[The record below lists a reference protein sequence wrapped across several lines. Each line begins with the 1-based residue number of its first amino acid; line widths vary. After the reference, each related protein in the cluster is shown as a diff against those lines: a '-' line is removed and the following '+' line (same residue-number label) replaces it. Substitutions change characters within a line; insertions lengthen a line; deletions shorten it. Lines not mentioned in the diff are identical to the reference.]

1 MRFMSNCEAAY
12 KVVRQLH
19 KEGYQALLAGGCVR
33 DRLLDRPD
41 KDYDVVT
48 DAVPEQVTACF
59 RRTLQIGAQFG
70 VVMVLTDGQQ
80 VEVATFRTEGGYQDG
95 RHPDHVEFGSATE
108 DASRRDFTVN
118 GMFFDPVEKKV
129 MDFVNGQRDLEKRIL
144 RTIGD
149 PDERFGEDYLR
160 MLRAVRFAVKLE
172 FEIEPA
178 TWAAIQTHAPKIT
191 GVSAERIASEL
202 EQILSH
208 PNRAAGVQLLMDSGL
223 AAAIFSVHKGT
234 SAAFGKTVLE
244 HLPQAVDFP
253 LALAAFWAGLE
264 TKQALNQC
272 KKLKLSNDHLKHVR
286 FLLDKRDVL
295 LDEEMAISKLKLL
308 MHEPYF
314 WDLLTLQKAIQKA
327 NGESEQALR
336 QINKRAMEIDEED
349 IRPVPLLNG
358 HDLMSLGATPGP
370 MVGQLGQE
378 MYIAQLEG
386 HLKTKPQAERWCQD
400 WLKQHKSN

>member
-1 MRFMSNCEAAY
+1 MSNRDAAY

-19 KEGYQALLAGGCVR
+19 KAGYTALFAGGCVR
-33 DRLLDRPD
+33 DRLLDRPA

-95 RHPDHVEFGSATE
+95 RHPTHVEFASATE

-118 GMFFDPVEKKV
+118 GMFFDPIEKEV
-129 MDFVNGQRDLEKRIL
+129 LDFVNGRQDLEKQVL

-178 TWAAIQTHAPKIT
+178 TWAAIKKHAPKIT

-202 EQILSH
+202 
-208 PNRAAGVQLLMDSGL
+208 
-223 AAAIFSVHKGT
+223 
-234 SAAFGKTVLE
+234 
-244 HLPQAVDFP
+244 
-253 LALAAFWAGLE
+253 
-264 TKQALNQC
+264 
-272 KKLKLSNDHLKHVR
+272 
-286 FLLDKRDVL
+286 
-295 LDEEMAISKLKLL
+295 
-308 MHEPYF
+308 
-314 WDLLTLQKAIQKA
+314 
-327 NGESEQALR
+327 
-336 QINKRAMEIDEED
+336 
-349 IRPVPLLNG
+349 
-358 HDLMSLGATPGP
+358 
-370 MVGQLGQE
+370 
-378 MYIAQLEG
+378 
-386 HLKTKPQAERWCQD
+386 
-400 WLKQHKSN
+400 

>member
-1 MRFMSNCEAAY
+1 MSNRDAAY
-12 KVVRQLH
+12 KVVRRLH
-19 KEGYQALLAGGCVR
+19 KEGYTALLAGGCVR
-33 DRLLDRPD
+33 DRLLDRPA

-118 GMFFDPVEKKV
+118 GMFYDPATKEVL
-129 MDFVNGQRDLEKRIL
+129 DFVNGRCDLEKKIL

-160 MLRAVRFAVKLE
+160 LLRAVRFAAGLE
-172 FEIEPA
+172 FAIEPA
-178 TWAAIQTHAPKIT
+178 TWTAIKKHAPKIT
-191 GVSAERIASEL
+191 GVSAERIAAEL

-208 PNRAAGVQLLMDSGL
+208 PNRAKGTQLLIDSGL
-223 AAAIFSVHKGT
+223 ASAIFGIFT
-234 SAAFGKTVLE
+234 DESADFGKAVLE

-253 LALAAFWAGLE
+253 LAMAAFWAGLD
-264 TKQALNQC
+264 TKAAMKEC
-272 KKLKLSNDHLKHVR
+272 KKLRFSNDHLKHVR
-286 FLLDKRDVL
+286 FLLEKRGVL
-295 LDEEMAISKLKLL
+295 LDAEMAVSKLKLL

-314 WDLLTLQKAIQKA
+314 WDLLIFQKAIQEAK
-327 NGESEQALR
+327 GQSDQSLK
-336 QINKRAMEIDEED
+336 QIKKRAAAIAPKD

-358 HDLMSLGATPGP
+358 HELMSLGAAPGP

-378 MYIAQLEG
+378 MYIAQLENQ
-386 HLKTKPQAERWCQD
+386 LKTKQQAEIWCQN
-400 WLKQHKSN
+400 WLTQHKNR

>member
-1 MRFMSNCEAAY
+1 MSNRDAAY
-12 KVVRQLH
+12 KVVRRLH
-19 KEGYQALLAGGCVR
+19 KKGYTALLAGGCVR
-33 DRLLDRPD
+33 DRLLERPA

-48 DAVPEQVTACF
+48 DAVPKEVTKLF

-118 GMFFDPVEKKV
+118 GMFYDPLTKKV
-129 MDFVNGQRDLEKRIL
+129 LDFVNGRRDLEKRIL

-160 MLRAVRFAVKLE
+160 LLRAVRFAVKLE
-172 FEIEPA
+172 FTIEPA
-178 TWAAIQTHAPKIT
+178 TWAAIGKHAPKIT
-191 GVSAERIASEL
+191 GVSAERIAAEL

-208 PNRAAGVQLLMDSGL
+208 PNRAKGTQLLIDSSL
-223 AAAIFSVHKGT
+223 AVAIFDVFKDAP
-234 SAAFGKTVLE
+234 AAFGKTILE
-244 HLPQAVDFP
+244 HLPKAVDFP
-253 LALAAFWAGLE
+253 LSLAAFWAGFE

-272 KKLKLSNDHLKHVR
+272 KKLRLSNDHLKHVR
-286 FLLDKRDVL
+286 FLLQKRDVL
-295 LDEEMAISKLKLL
+295 LDADMPISKLKLL

-314 WDLLTLQKAIQKA
+314 WDLLSFQKAIQATK
-327 NGESEQALR
+327 GESDQPLK
-336 QINKRAMEIDEED
+336 QIKKRAMEIDEKD

-358 HDLMSLGATPGP
+358 HELMSLGATPGP
-370 MVGQLGQE
+370 MVGQLAQE

-386 HLKTKPQAERWCQD
+386 QLNTKQQAEQWCQD
-400 WLKQHKSN
+400 WLAKHKSI

>member
-1 MRFMSNCEAAY
+1 MSNREAAY
-12 KVVRQLH
+12 KVVRQLR
-19 KEGYQALLAGGCVR
+19 KEGYTALFAGGCVR
-33 DRLLDRPD
+33 DRLLDRPA

-48 DAVPEQVTACF
+48 DAVPEQVTKCF

-70 VVMVLTDGQQ
+70 VVMVLTEGQQ

-118 GMFFDPVEKKV
+118 GMFYDPITKEVL
-129 MDFVNGQRDLEKRIL
+129 DFVNGQRDLEKKIL
-144 RTIGD
+144 KTIGD

-172 FEIEPA
+172 FTIEPA

-191 GVSAERIASEL
+191 GVSAERIAAEL

-208 PNRAAGVQLLMDSGL
+208 PNRAVGVQLLTDSGL
-223 AAAIFSVHKGT
+223 AAAIFDVFKETG
-234 SAAFGKTVLE
+234 AAFGKTVLE
-244 HLPQAVDFP
+244 HLPKAVDFP
-253 LALAAFWAGLE
+253 LALASVWAGFD
-264 TKQALNQC
+264 TKTALNQC

-286 FLLDKRDVL
+286 FLLQKRDVL
-295 LDEEMAISKLKLL
+295 LDAEMPISKLKLL

-314 WDLLTLQKAIQKA
+314 WDLLLLQKAIQEAK
-327 NGESEQALR
+327 GESDQSLKR
-336 QINKRAMEIDEED
+336 IRKRAMEIDEKE
-349 IRPVPLLNG
+349 IRPQPLLDG
-358 HDLMSLGATPGP
+358 HELMALGTTPGP

-386 HLKTKPQAERWCQD
+386 QIQTKLQAEQWCRD

>member
-1 MRFMSNCEAAY
+1 MSNRDAAY
-12 KVVRQLH
+12 KVIRRLH
-19 KEGYQALLAGGCVR
+19 KEGYTALLAGGCVR
-33 DRLLDRPD
+33 DRLLERPA

-48 DAVPEQVTACF
+48 DAVPEEVTKLF

-95 RHPDHVEFGSATE
+95 RHPNHVEFGSATE

-118 GMFFDPVEKKV
+118 GMFYDPLTKEVL
-129 MDFVNGQRDLEKRIL
+129 DFVNGRRDLEKRIL

-160 MLRAVRFAVKLE
+160 LLRAVRFAVKLE
-172 FEIEPA
+172 FTIEPA
-178 TWAAIQTHAPKIT
+178 TWAAIGKHAPKIT
-191 GVSAERIASEL
+191 GVSAERIAAEL

-208 PNRAAGVQLLMDSGL
+208 PNRAKGTQLLIDSSL
-223 AAAIFSVHKGT
+223 AVAIFDVFRDT
-234 SAAFGKTVLE
+234 PAAFGKTILE
-244 HLPQAVDFP
+244 HLPKTVDFP
-253 LALAAFWAGLE
+253 LSLAAFWAGFE

-272 KKLKLSNDHLKHVR
+272 KKLRLSNDHLKHVR
-286 FLLDKRDVL
+286 FLLQKRDVL
-295 LDEEMAISKLKLL
+295 LDADMPISKLKLL

-314 WDLLTLQKAIQKA
+314 WDLLSFQKAIQATK
-327 NGESEQALR
+327 GESDQPLK
-336 QINKRAMEIDEED
+336 QIKKRAMEIDEKD

-358 HDLMSLGATPGP
+358 HELMSLGATPGP
-370 MVGQLGQE
+370 MVGQLAQE

-386 HLKTKPQAERWCQD
+386 QLNTKQQAEQWCQD
-400 WLKQHKSN
+400 WLAKHKSI

>member
-1 MRFMSNCEAAY
+1 MSNRDAAY
-12 KVVRQLH
+12 KVVRRLH
-19 KEGYQALLAGGCVR
+19 KEGYTALLAGGCVR
-33 DRLLDRPD
+33 DRLLERPA

-48 DAVPEQVTACF
+48 DAVPEEVTKCF

-95 RHPDHVEFGSATE
+95 RHPTHVEFGSATE

-118 GMFFDPVEKKV
+118 GMFYDPVTQEV
-129 MDFVNGQRDLEKRIL
+129 LDFVNGRRDLEKRIL

-160 MLRAVRFAVKLE
+160 LLRAVRFAVKLE
-172 FEIEPA
+172 FSIEPA
-178 TWAAIQTHAPKIT
+178 TWAAIGKHAPKIT
-191 GVSAERIASEL
+191 GVSAERIGSEL

-208 PNRAAGVQLLMDSGL
+208 PNRAKGTQLLIDSGL
-223 AAAIFSVHKGT
+223 AVAIFDVSKDEP
-234 SAAFGKTVLE
+234 AAFGKTVLE

-253 LALAAFWAGLE
+253 LALAAFWAGFD
-264 TKQALNQC
+264 TKTALNQC
-272 KKLKLSNDHLKHVR
+272 KKLRLSNDHLKHVR
-286 FLLDKRDVL
+286 FLLQKRGVL
-295 LDEEMAISKLKLL
+295 LDADMAISKLKLL

-314 WDLLTLQKAIQKA
+314 WDLLSLQKAIQKA
-327 NGESEQALR
+327 TGESDQSLK
-336 QINKRAMEIDEED
+336 QIKKRAIAIDEKD
-349 IRPVPLLNG
+349 IRPAPLLNG

-378 MYIAQLEG
+378 MYITQLEG
-386 HLKTKPQAERWCQD
+386 QLKTKQDAEKWCHS
-400 WLKQHKSN
+400 WLLQHKSI

>member
-1 MRFMSNCEAAY
+1 MSNRDAAY
-12 KVVRQLH
+12 KVVRQLR
-19 KEGYQALLAGGCVR
+19 KEGYTALFAGGCVR
-33 DRLLDRPD
+33 DRLLNRPA

-48 DAVPEQVTACF
+48 DAVPEEVTKCF

-70 VVMVLTDGQQ
+70 VVMVLTEGQQ

-95 RHPDHVEFGSATE
+95 RHPGHVEFGSATE

-118 GMFFDPVEKKV
+118 GMFYDPIEKTV
-129 MDFVNGQRDLEKRIL
+129 LDFVNGQQDLEKRIL

-172 FEIEPA
+172 FEIDSA
-178 TWAAIQTHAPKIT
+178 TWAAVQTHAPKIT
-191 GVSAERIASEL
+191 GVSAERIAAEL

-208 PNRAAGVQLLMDSGL
+208 PNRAVGVELLTNSGL
-223 AAAIFSVHKGT
+223 AQAIFDVFKEAG
-234 SAAFGKTVLE
+234 AAFGKTVLE
-244 HLPQAVDFP
+244 HLPKAVDFP
-253 LALAAFWAGLE
+253 LALAAFWTGFD
-264 TKQALNQC
+264 TKTALNQC

-286 FLLDKRDVL
+286 FLLQKRDVL
-295 LDEEMAISKLKLL
+295 MDADMAISKLKLL

-314 WDLLTLQKAIQKA
+314 WDLLSLQKAIQEAK
-327 NGESEQALR
+327 GEPDQPLR
-336 QINKRAMEIDEED
+336 QIRKRAMEIDEKD

-358 HDLMSLGATPGP
+358 HELMSLGATPGP
-370 MVGQLGQE
+370 MVGQLSQE

-386 HLKTKPQAERWCQD
+386 QLKTPKQAEEWCRT
-400 WLKQHKSN
+400 WLSQHKSS